1 MAVFSQTWTL
11 TKKNLRI
18 VALRHPFS
26 TVLRAVLLPILFMFF
41 ISYAKNFFVPPSS
54 FGIGSATPVRSLEN
68 ALDAAQGGRNKVVF
82 VNNGLTGGDVETVI
96 NSVSETVRSAGRQ
109 VAVVQSD
116 LDLLTECPSS
126 LRGVSTCFAAA
137 NFHSSPSEGTGGIWN
152 YTLRADGAL
161 GERIYVENHD
171 NDAELYILPFQH
183 AIDSEIASI
192 SGSSLPSS
200 VNEYP
205 FTPRTA
211 EERAD
216 QIRHSY
222 MGALIN
228 ILAVA
233 FFIGICGI
241 TYQLTGH
248 MASERELGMSQ
259 LIEAMTPNKH
269 VWHTQMAR
277 LLANHLAFD
286 IIYLPSWII
295 MAAIMRALVF
305 PSCSYGVIIIYHLLA
320 GLALSSFSILGGSL
334 FHKAQLSGIIVVIVS
349 IVLAVIAQVTKTR
362 SAGAVAILSL
372 LFPPMNYTYFMILLA
387 RFERQDRAANL
398 VEGAPKSPWQLPG
411 IAFWVFLI
419 IQIFVFPAIGAFV
432 ERSLY
437 GTASKT
443 RKMTLDSADGPPVSI
458 KLTNFTKRW
467 QPSWWHRKVMR
478 RLGAAPK
485 ETVLA
490 VNDLSLSA
498 LRGQIMVLLG
508 ANGSGKST
516 TLDAIS
522 GLNTISSGT
531 IEVDGN
537 GGLGLCP
544 QKNVMWDEL
553 TVFEHVKIFNRL
565 KAPSSTRDSKEQ
577 ITGLI
582 RSCDLAH
589 KVNAKAGTLSGGQK
603 RKLQLAMMFT
613 GGSRVC
619 CVDEVSS
626 GIDPLSRRKI
636 WDILLAERGARTM
649 LLTTHFLDEAD
660 FLSDFIVVLSRGNL
674 KAEGTA
680 VELKHKLGG
689 GYRIVFDNALV
700 QHAPKALENTP
711 RKVLFDKTVYEVPDS
726 AQASVLTAALEREG
740 ITQYQVNGPTIED
753 VFLKLAEEIHEQSSE
768 PETVVQE
775 ANAKTLDNADPSKA
789 SDSDPGLEVK
799 TEKDQLEMTTGR
811 GTGLVT
817 QTWVLFLKRL
827 AIVRRNWLPYA
838 VAVLIPVAA
847 AGLVTLFLQ
856 GFSGAS
862 CSPGSSTNTP
872 KSVNFAQTSIL
883 KDGLLIPV
891 GPLSAVTP
899 RALALAAGIDESSFH
914 LVNSLSE
921 FNSYVTDNYANVTPG
936 GFFLEPNAAPTFAYV
951 ADNYQ
956 IYWSLLTQ
964 SVLDAVLANTTIATT
979 YQSFAVP
986 YSPGAGDTLQLIL
999 YFGLAMCAF
1008 TGFFA
1013 LYPTMERIRK
1023 VRALHYSNGVR
1034 AAPLWIAYTLF
1045 DFIFV
1050 LLVSALVTIIFVRA
1064 SDVWYAPGYLF
1075 IVFFL
1080 YGFTSILLSYVVSL
1094 FVTSQLAAFA
1104 FMAGGQAVF
1113 FLLYFI
1119 AYMSILTYSQAA
1131 YIDRDI
1137 KTAHF
1142 TLGLITPSGNLLR
1155 SLLLSL
1161 NSFSLLCRGDS
1172 VASYPGAIT
1181 VYGGPI
1187 LYLIG
1192 QAIVLFTILVWWD
1205 SGYKPAFLLRS
1216 THKHPHVEETGEPR
1230 GADVIAETHRTEQ
1243 STDRLRVLHLSK
1255 HFGKNTAVSDLTFGI
1270 RAGETFALLGPNGAG
1285 KSTTISLIR
1294 GDERPSS
1301 SPDNT
1306 TGGDVLIENVS
1317 ITQHR
1322 SAARAFL
1329 GVCPQFD
1336 ATDAG
1341 LSVSEHLRLYAR
1353 IRGVPAAG
1361 GALAANVTA
1370 ALRAVGLPSDRHSAT
1385 RMASTLSG
1393 GNRRKLSLA
1402 IALTGNPAALVLDE
1416 PSSGMDAAAK
1426 RVMWRTL
1433 RPGGAVAAPGRALL
1447 VTTHSMEE
1455 ADALATRAGIMAG
1468 RLLAVG
1474 TAEELRERFADGW
1487 VVQLVL
1493 GEGLKGE
1500 GEMERVKAWV
1510 RENVAGAVLD
1520 ERVGTHGQ
1528 LRFVAPWGK
1537 GEGKGGD
1544 DDDGL
1549 ATSTSVQKSGGIAA
1563 LFGLLERSK
1572 AELGIAYY
1580 SVGRTTLDQVFL
1592 SIVGRHDVQEE
1603 S

>member
-1 MAVFSQTWTL
+1 MAVLGQTWTL
-11 TKKNLRI
+11 TKKNLLI
-18 VALRHPFS
+18 VALRHPLS
-26 TVLRAVLLPILFMFF
+26 TILRAVLLPILFMFF
-41 ISYAKNFFVPPSS
+41 ISYAKNFFVPPSE
-54 FGIGSATPVRSLEN
+54 FGIGSAAPVRSLEN
-68 ALDAAQGGRNKVVF
+68 ALNAAQGGRNKVVF
-82 VNNGLTGGDVETVI
+82 VNNGLTGGDIETVI
-96 NSVSETVRSAGRQ
+96 NSIAGTVRSAGKKI
-109 VAVVQSD
+109 AVVKTD
-116 LDLLTECPSS
+116 IDLLSECPSS

-161 GERIYVENHD
+161 GERIYVEETN
-171 NDAELYILPFQH
+171 NDAQIYILPFQH
-183 AIDSEIASI
+183 AIDAEIASI
-192 SGSSLPSS
+192 SGSSLPST

-211 EERAD
+211 QERRD

-269 VWHTQMAR
+269 VWHTQVAR

-305 PSCSYGVIIIYHLLA
+305 PSSSYGLLIIYHLLA

-334 FHKAQLSGIIVVIVS
+334 FRKAQLSGITVVLVS
-349 IVLAVIAQVTKTR
+349 IILAIVAQVTKTR
-362 SAGAVAILSL
+362 SVGAVAILSL

-387 RFERQDRAANL
+387 RFERKDRAANL
-398 VEGAPKSPWQLPG
+398 VEGAPDSPWQLPG

-419 IQIFVFPAIGAFV
+419 IQIFVFPVIGAFV

-458 KLTNFTKRW
+458 RLTNFTKRW
-467 QPSWWHRKVMR
+467 QPSWWHRNVAC
-478 RLGAAPK
+478 RLGAARK

-522 GLNTISSGT
+522 GLNTISSGS

-553 TVFEHVKIFNRL
+553 TVFEHVKIFNSL
-565 KAPSSTRDSKEQ
+565 KASKKDTKEQ
-577 ITGLI
+577 ITELI
-582 RSCDLAH
+582 RSCDLDI

-680 VELKHKLGG
+680 VELKHNLGG
-689 GYRIVFDNALV
+689 GYRIVLDNALV
-700 QHAPKALENTP
+700 QYAPNALQSVP
-711 RKVLFDKTVYEVPDS
+711 RKVLFDKTVYQVADS

-753 VFLKLAEEIHEQSSE
+753 VFLKLAEEIHEQSSG
-768 PETVVQE
+768 PETVVQG
-775 ANAKTLDNADPSKA
+775 ANAKTLENIDPSKA
-789 SDSDPGLEVK
+789 ASDSEYASEVK
-799 TEKDQLEMTTGR
+799 TEKGQLEMTTGK
-811 GTGLVT
+811 GTGFVK
-817 QTWVLFLKRL
+817 QTWVLFIKRL
-827 AIVRRNWLPYA
+827 IILRRNWLPYL
-838 VAVLIPVAA
+838 VAVLIPIVA

-856 GFSGAS
+856 GFEGAS
-862 CSPGSSTNTP
+862 CSPGASTNNP
-872 KSVNFAQTSIL
+872 KSANFDQSEVIE
-883 KDGLLIPV
+883 DGLLIPV
-891 GPLSAVTP
+891 GPATAVSP
-899 RALALAAGIDESSFH
+899 RLLAAAFGIDASNFH
-914 LVNSLSE
+914 LVNSLDE
-921 FNSYVTDNYANVTPG
+921 FNTYVADNYANVTPG
-936 GFFLEPNAAPTFAYV
+936 GFYLEPNAAPTYAYV

-964 SVLDAVLANTTIATT
+964 NILDTLLANTSIVTSF
-979 YQSFAVP
+979 QSFAVP

-1023 VRALHYSNGVR
+1023 VRALHYSNGIR
-1034 AAPLWIAYTLF
+1034 AAPLWIAYTMF
-1045 DFIFV
+1045 DFLFV
-1050 LLVSALVTIIFVRA
+1050 LLVSALVTIIFVGA
-1064 SDVWYAPGYLF
+1064 SGVWYSPGYLF
-1075 IVFFL
+1075 VVFFL

-1142 TLGLITPSGNLLR
+1142 TIGIITPSGNLLR

-1172 VASYPGAIT
+1172 IASYPGEIT

-1187 LYLIG
+1187 LYLII
-1192 QAIVLFTILVWWD
+1192 QAAVLFVILVWWD
-1205 SGYKPAFLLRS
+1205 SGYKPAFLMRS
-1216 THKHPHVEETGEPR
+1216 THKHKHVEETEAR
-1230 GADVIAETHRTEQ
+1230 GADVTAEITRTEQ
-1243 STDRLRVLHLSK
+1243 SDDRLRVLHLTK
-1255 HFGKNTAVSDLTFGI
+1255 HFGKNTAVDDITFGI
-1270 RAGETFALLGPNGAG
+1270 PSGEVFALLGPNGAG

-1294 GDERPSS
+1294 GDERPSQPS
-1301 SPDNT
+1301 DGSRR
-1306 TGGDVLIENVS
+1306 GDVLVEGIS
-1317 ITQHR
+1317 ITQR
-1322 SAARAFL
+1322 RAAARGFL

-1336 ATDAG
+1336 AMDQMTV
-1341 LSVSEHLRLYAR
+1341 LEHLRFYAR
-1353 IRGVPAAG
+1353 ARGVPDVEQNVAA
-1361 GALAANVTA
+1361 VVS
-1370 ALRAVGLPSDRHSAT
+1370 AVGLALFQH
-1385 RMASTLSG
+1385 RMAAKLSG
-1393 GNRRKLSLA
+1393 GNKRKLSLA
-1402 IALTGNPAALVLDE
+1402 IALMGNPSALLLDE

-1433 RPGGAVAAPGRALL
+1433 GAVAAGRALL
-1447 VTTHSMEE
+1447 ITTHSMEE
-1455 ADALATRAGIMAG
+1455 ADALATRAGIMA
-1468 RLLAVG
+1468 RRMLAVG
-1474 TAEELRERFADGW
+1474 TGEELRQRFGDGW
-1487 VVQLVL
+1487 VVQVVL
-1493 GEGLKGE
+1493 ASAPASAQE
-1500 GEMERVKAWV
+1500 EMDAVWKWV
-1510 RENVAGAVLD
+1510 EENVPGAVLD
-1520 ERVGTHGQ
+1520 PRVAHGQ
-1528 LRFVAPWGK
+1528 VRFTAPWSRGGGK
-1537 GEGKGGD
+1537 VEGGGA
-1544 DDDGL
+1544 GM
-1549 ATSTSVQKSGGIAA
+1549 GIAE
-1563 LFGLLERSK
+1563 LFEKLERSK
-1572 AELGIAYY
+1572 ALLGIAYY

-1592 SIVGRHDVQEE
+1592 SIVGRHDVKEE

>member
-1 MAVFSQTWTL
+1 MAVFGQTWTL
-11 TKKNLRI
+11 TKKNLLI
-18 VALRHPFS
+18 VALRHPLS
-26 TVLRAVLLPILFMFF
+26 TILRAVLLPILFMFF

-68 ALDAAQGGRNKVVF
+68 ALKAAQGGRNKVVF

-96 NSVSETVRSAGRQ
+96 NAVSDTVRSAGRQ

-116 LDLLTECPSS
+116 MDLLTECPSS

-183 AIDSEIASI
+183 AIDAEIASV
-192 SGSSLPSS
+192 SGASLPSS

-205 FTPRTA
+205 FTPRNA
-211 EERAD
+211 QERAD

-222 MGALIN
+222 MNALIN

-269 VWHTQMAR
+269 VWHTQVAR

-286 IIYLPSWII
+286 IIYLPSWIV

-305 PSCSYGVIIIYHLLA
+305 PSSSYGVIIIYHVLA

-334 FHKAQLSGIIVVIVS
+334 FRKAQLSGITVVLVS
-349 IVLAVIAQVTKTR
+349 IVLAIVAQVTKTQ
-362 SAGAVAILSL
+362 SAGVVAILSL

-398 VEGAPKSPWQLPG
+398 VEGAPESPWQLPG

-419 IQIFVFPAIGAFV
+419 IQIFVFPVIGAFV
-432 ERSLY
+432 ERTLY

-522 GLNTISSGT
+522 GLNTISSGS

-553 TVFEHVKIFNRL
+553 TVFEHVKIFNNL
-565 KAPSSTRDSKEQ
+565 KASTRDSKEQ
-577 ITGLI
+577 ITDLI
-582 RSCDLAH
+582 RSCDLDH
-589 KVNAKAGTLSGGQK
+589 KVKAKAGTLSGGQK

-674 KAEGTA
+674 KATGTA
-680 VELKHKLGG
+680 VELKHNLGG
-689 GYRIVFDNALV
+689 GYRIVLDNALIE
-700 QHAPKALENTP
+700 HAPKALEDTP
-711 RKVLFDKTVYEVPDS
+711 RKVLFDKTVYQVADS
-726 AQASVLTAALEREG
+726 AQARVLTAALEREG

-753 VFLKLAEEIHEQSSE
+753 VFLKLAEEIHEQGSG

-775 ANAKTLDNADPSKA
+775 ANAKTLDGADPSKT
-789 SDSDPGLEVK
+789 SDSDHASEVK
-799 TEKDQLEMTTGR
+799 TEKDQLEMTTGK
-811 GTGLVT
+811 GTGFVR
-817 QTWVLFLKRL
+817 QTWVLFVKRL
-827 AIVRRNWLPYA
+827 IILRRNWLPYV
-838 VAVLIPVAA
+838 VAVLIPVIA
-847 AGLVTLFLQ
+847 AGLVTLFLK
-856 GFSGAS
+856 GFEAAS
-862 CSPGSSTNTP
+862 CSPGKSTNNP
-872 KSVNFAQTSIL
+872 ESVNFAATSVL
-883 KDGLLIPV
+883 EEGLLIPV
-891 GPLSAVTP
+891 GPSSAVSP
-899 RALALAAGIDESSFH
+899 RLLALASGLDESSFH
-914 LVNSLSE
+914 SVDSLPE
-921 FNSYVTDNYANVTPG
+921 FNQYIADNYAVVKPG
-936 GFFLEPNAAPTFAYV
+936 GFFLDPNSAPTFAYV
-951 ADNYQ
+951 SDNYD
-956 IYWSLLTQ
+956 IFWSYLTQ
-964 SVLDAVLANTTIATT
+964 NILDSVLANTTIYTS
-979 YQSFAVP
+979 YQTFAVP
-986 YSPGAGDTLQLIL
+986 YSASAGDTLQLVL

-1023 VRALHYSNGVR
+1023 VRALHYSNGIR

-1045 DFIFV
+1045 DFMFV
-1050 LLVSALVTIIFVRA
+1050 LLVAALVTIIFVGA
-1064 SDVWYAPGYLF
+1064 SDVWYSPGYLF
-1075 IVFFL
+1075 VVFFL

-1142 TLGLITPSGNLLR
+1142 TIGIITPAGNLLR

-1172 VASYPGAIT
+1172 IASYPGDIT

-1187 LYLIG
+1187 LYLIA
-1192 QAIVLFTILVWWD
+1192 QAAALFVMLVWWD
-1205 SGYKPAFLLRS
+1205 SGYKPAFLLLRP
-1216 THKHPHVEETGEPR
+1216 THKQHHVEESSEAR
-1230 GADVIAETHRTEQ
+1230 GADVRAEARRTEQ
-1243 STDRLRVLHLSK
+1243 SADRLRVLHLTK
-1255 HFGKNTAVSDLTFGI
+1255 HFGKNTAVDDVTFGVG
-1270 RAGETFALLGPNGAG
+1270 AGETFALLGPNGAG

-1294 GDERPSS
+1294 GDEHPS
-1301 SPDNT
+1301 PGA
-1306 TGGDVLIENVS
+1306 GGDVLVEGVS
-1317 ITQHR
+1317 VTQR
-1322 SAARAFL
+1322 RAAARAFL

-1336 ATDAG
+1336 ATDAMT
-1341 LSVSEHLRLYAR
+1341 VAEHLRFYAR
-1353 IRGVPAAG
+1353 ARGVAAVEQNV
-1361 GALAANVTA
+1361 AAVLA
-1370 ALRAVGLPSDRHSAT
+1370 AVGLAPFRD
-1385 RMASTLSG
+1385 RMAAALSG
-1393 GNRRKLSLA
+1393 GNRRKLSLGV
-1402 IALTGNPAALVLDE
+1402 ALTGNPAALLLDE
-1416 PSSGMDAAAK
+1416 PSSGLDAAAK

-1433 RPGGAVAAPGRALL
+1433 GAVAADARRALL
-1447 VTTHSMEE
+1447 FTTHSMEE
-1455 ADALATRAGIMAG
+1455 ADALATRAAFLAQ

-1474 TAEELRERFADGW
+1474 SAEELRQRFGDGW

-1493 GEGLKGE
+1493 KSAPASGEE
-1500 GEMERVKAWV
+1500 EVERVCAWV
-1510 RENVAGAVLD
+1510 GRNVVGAVVD
-1520 ERVGTHGQ
+1520 GRVAHGQ
-1528 LRFVAPWGK
+1528 LRFTAPWRKEGK
-1537 GEGKGGD
+1537 GEEGVGAGGM
-1544 DDDGL
+1544 
-1549 ATSTSVQKSGGIAA
+1549 GIAE
-1563 LFGLLERSK
+1563 LFDKLERSK

-1592 SIVGRHDVQEE
+1592 SIVGKHHVKEE
-1603 S
+1603 EG